1 VSTSGQVLTFQG
13 HPEVDFSLSKMF
25 LALGS
30 PARLGKE
37 LEHGLK
43 PIDSPHDGELVF
55 ERVMRWA
62 SGDVN
67 LE

>member
-1 VSTSGQVLTFQG
+1 M
-13 HPEVDFSLSKMF
+13 DFSLSKMF
-25 LALGS
+25 LALES

-37 LEHGLK
+37 LDHGIR
-43 PIDSPHDGELVF
+43 PIDSSHDGELIF

-67 LE
+67 L